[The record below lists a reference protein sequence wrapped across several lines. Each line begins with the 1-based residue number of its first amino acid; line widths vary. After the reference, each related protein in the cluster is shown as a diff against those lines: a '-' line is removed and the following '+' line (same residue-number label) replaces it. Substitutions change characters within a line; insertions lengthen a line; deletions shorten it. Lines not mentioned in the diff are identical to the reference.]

1 MNSRPRVNHRKL
13 KLSVGDIYLD
23 SRKAKKEPSQR
34 IISNSKP
41 SDQFLSYKE
50 SCIDYVYYS
59 GPLPVFKSVEKHQ
72 TIDLKR
78 RLRSLESRP
87 NRYKISNNKMRSQ
100 TIVTDD
106 FESSFIR
113 VPF

>member
-1 MNSRPRVNHRKL
+1 M
-13 KLSVGDIYLD
+13 
-23 SRKAKKEPSQR
+23 
-34 IISNSKP
+34 
-41 SDQFLSYKE
+41 
-50 SCIDYVYYS
+50 YVHVYHS

-113 VPF
+113 VPFSYILEGIMFYECE